1 VFNSEPN
8 AIEAA
13 ERLDLLKPATN
24 VQLLGD

>member
-1 VFNSEPN
+1 VFNSEPD

-13 ERLDLLKPATN
+13 ERLGLRKPAIN